1 MVKLIVIN
9 DYIIWGGIV
18 LFLTLKQSLSQKVH
32 YHDGGG
38 CFGTGI

>member
-9 DYIIWGGIV
+9 DYIMSEKIV

-38 CFGTGI
+38 CFDTRI